1 MLSLYN
7 AINGTSYDNPDDVI
21 VTFFL
26 LSIPSPIFYTFII
39 SMADAA
45 HVVGSDYV
53 GISSGNKTGDIF
65 AKAGF
70 TATKSQLVNAPI
82 VNELAVYLECKLK
95 SSTTKTENP
104 KFLTMVGKIN
114 RFLHGCRLFTM
125 EMR

>member
-7 AINGTSYDNPDDVI
+7 AINGTSYDNSDDVI
-21 VTFFL
+21 VTFL
-26 LSIPSPIFYTFII
+26 LSIPSLIFYTFII

-53 GISSGNKTGDIF
+53 GISLGNKTGDKF

-70 TATKSQLVNAPI
+70 TATKSQLVNALI
-82 VNELAVYLECKLK
+82 INELAVYLECKLK

>member
-7 AINGTSYDNPDDVI
+7 AINGTSYDNSDDVI
-21 VTFFL
+21 VTFL
-26 LSIPSPIFYTFII
+26 LSIPSLIFYTFII

-53 GISSGNKTGDIF
+53 GISLGNKTGDKF

-82 VNELAVYLECKLK
+82 VNELAVDGEMKNK
-95 SSTTKTENP
+95 NVKTEDILKELSKP
-104 KFLTMVGKIN
+104 KSHN
-114 RFLHGCRLFTM
+114 RMKR
-125 EMR
+125 